1 MAKNLKIGITGG
13 IGSGKSIVSDFVSE
27 MGFPVIKA
35 DDVAKE
41 VMLKNTE
48 VKEKIIETFGKSAYK
63 GKGLNK
69 KFLAETIFSD
79 DENLAK
85 MNEIVHPPTIKQIKD
100 SVYALLDNTQF
111 VFVEAALLYEVKMQH
126 IFDYVILVTADEDLR
141 IKRVMERDGVT
152 EEEVRAR
159 MKGQW
164 QDSAKQDKADF
175 MLRNEGTIEEFHK
188 NIEFI
193 LQLLKRIS
201 LS

>member
-1 MAKNLKIGITGG
+1 MAKNLKIGVTGG
-13 IGSGKSIVSDFVSE
+13 IGSGKSVVCKLISK
-27 MGFPVIKA
+27 MGFPVLKA
-35 DDVAKE
+35 DEIAKQI
-41 VMLKNTE
+41 MKDDPE
-48 VKEKIIETFGKSAYK
+48 VKAKIVEAFGKGAYQ

-69 KFLAETIFSD
+69 AFLAETIFESE
-79 DENLAK
+79 ENL
-85 MNEIVHPPTIKQIKD
+85 NIINSIVHPPTIRHIKD
-100 SVYALLDNTQF
+100 SMYALLESSQF
-111 VFVEAALLYEVKMQH
+111 VFVEAALLYEAKMQH
-126 IFDYVILVTADEDLR
+126 NFDYVILVMADEQLR

-152 EEEVRAR
+152 EEDVRLR

-175 MLRNEGTIEEFHK
+175 ILKNEGTLEDFNK